1 MQQPV
6 GGAASIRVGVGPLVN
21 AFSFSRALV
30 RIDAPI
36 QVLVTFSEPVFGFT
50 VDDISVSNG
59 SDGSAFYDFDVT
71 PNAVGAVTVDIAAGA
86 ATDAN
91 GYGNASAPQLSLGI
105 PYDDDHDG
113 GISKEE
119 AIAAVLD
126 YFNGRIT
133 KAEAIAVIIL
143 YFSS

>member
-1 MQQPV
+1 M
-6 GGAASIRVGVGPLVN
+6 
-21 AFSFSRALV
+21 
-30 RIDAPI
+30 
-36 QVLVTFSEPVFGFT
+36 
-50 VDDISVSNG
+50 
-59 SDGSAFYDFDVT
+59 
-71 PNAVGAVTVDIAAGA
+71 DIAAGA